1 MIEILASPNHV
12 VAMRLSGTLSGED
25 YDRAVTEVDAKL
37 SAHDRI
43 GVLVDLTGFKD
54 MTLEAGARDARYS
67 LKHLWELRRFPR
79 EALIT
84 DKEWVRA
91 LSRIAGPILPHVE
104 VRTFDPG
111 EQDRAMSWVSDIH
124 S

>member
-12 VAMRLSGTLSGED
+12 VAIRLSGAITGQD
-25 YDRAVTEVDAKL
+25 YDRAVAEVDAKL
-37 SAHDRI
+37 SVHDRI
-43 GVLVDLTGFKD
+43 GVLVDLTTFED
-54 MTLEAGARDARYS
+54 MTAEAGARDARYS

-91 LSRIAGPILPHVE
+91 LARIVTPILPRVE

-111 EQDRAMSWVSDIH
+111 DETQAMSWVSDIH
-124 S
+124 K